1 MRLRTENLTVSYGA
15 QTVLDGL
22 SLALPA
28 GKITALLGPNGCG
41 KSTLLNCFS
50 RLLTPDSGEILLDEK
65 PIAGFSARQLA
76 RRLALL
82 PQHHLSPEGITV
94 RELVSYGRSP
104 WLSLWGRLSAED
116 NERVN
121 VAMSQTRTRNLA
133 DRRLTQLSGGQRQ
146 RAFLAMVLAQ
156 DTPLILLDE
165 PTTYLDINHQ
175 VELMRLMVELKRQGK
190 TVVTV
195 LHDLNQASRYCDHL
209 VVLASGRV
217 MAQGAPEAVWR
228 SHKDHHRTDK
238 GSDNHLP
245 TGTKIW
251 LVAGI
256 TDMRNG
262 FNGLAAKVQT
272 MLKDDPISGHVF
284 IFRGRSG
291 SKVKLLWSTG
301 DGLCLLTKRL
311 ERGRFAWPSAR
322 DGKVFLTPAQ
332 LAMLLEG
339 IDWRQPKRLLTSLT
353 ML

>member
-195 LHDLNQASRYCDHL
+195 LHGLNQASRYCDHL

-217 MAQGAPEAVWR
+217 MAQGAPEAVM
-228 SHKDHHRTDK
+228 KPE
-238 GSDNHLP
+238 L
-245 TGTKIW
+245 
-251 LVAGI
+251 
-256 TDMRNG
+256 
-262 FNGLAAKVQT
+262 
-272 MLKDDPISGHVF
+272 LKTVFSVEAEIHPEPVSGRPMCV
-284 IFRGRSG
+284 
-291 SKVKLLWSTG
+291 VK
-301 DGLCLLTKRL
+301 
-311 ERGRFAWPSAR
+311 
-322 DGKVFLTPAQ
+322 
-332 LAMLLEG
+332 
-339 IDWRQPKRLLTSLT
+339 
-353 ML
+353 

>member
-217 MAQGAPEAVWR
+217 MAQGAPEAVM
-228 SHKDHHRTDK
+228 KPE
-238 GSDNHLP
+238 L
-245 TGTKIW
+245 
-251 LVAGI
+251 
-256 TDMRNG
+256 
-262 FNGLAAKVQT
+262 
-272 MLKDDPISGHVF
+272 LKTVF
-284 IFRGRSG
+284 SVEAEIHPEPVSSRPMCV
-291 SKVKLLWSTG
+291 VK
-301 DGLCLLTKRL
+301 
-311 ERGRFAWPSAR
+311 
-322 DGKVFLTPAQ
+322 
-332 LAMLLEG
+332 
-339 IDWRQPKRLLTSLT
+339 
-353 ML
+353 

>member
-217 MAQGAPEAVWR
+217 MAQGAPEAVMNHR
-228 SHKDHHRTDK
+228 SSSEGK
-238 GSDNHLP
+238 G
-245 TGTKIW
+245 
-251 LVAGI
+251 
-256 TDMRNG
+256 
-262 FNGLAAKVQT
+262 AKQA
-272 MLKDDPISGHVF
+272 I
-284 IFRGRSG
+284 
-291 SKVKLLWSTG
+291 
-301 DGLCLLTKRL
+301 
-311 ERGRFAWPSAR
+311 
-322 DGKVFLTPAQ
+322 
-332 LAMLLEG
+332 
-339 IDWRQPKRLLTSLT
+339 
-353 ML
+353 

>member
-217 MAQGAPEAVWR
+217 MAQGAPEAVMKPELLKTVF
-228 SHKDHHRTDK
+228 S
-238 GSDNHLP
+238 
-245 TGTKIW
+245 
-251 LVAGI
+251 VE
-256 TDMRNG
+256 
-262 FNGLAAKVQT
+262 AAIHPEPV
-272 MLKDDPISGHVF
+272 SGRPMCV
-284 IFRGRSG
+284 
-291 SKVKLLWSTG
+291 VK
-301 DGLCLLTKRL
+301 
-311 ERGRFAWPSAR
+311 
-322 DGKVFLTPAQ
+322 
-332 LAMLLEG
+332 
-339 IDWRQPKRLLTSLT
+339 
-353 ML
+353 

>member
-146 RAFLAMVLAQ
+146 RAFLAMVLAHRI
-156 DTPLILLDE
+156 PHSFFLMSLR
-165 PTTYLDINHQ
+165 PTSISII
-175 VELMRLMVELKRQGK
+175 RL
-190 TVVTV
+190 
-195 LHDLNQASRYCDHL
+195 N
-209 VVLASGRV
+209 
-217 MAQGAPEAVWR
+217 
-228 SHKDHHRTDK
+228 
-238 GSDNHLP
+238 
-245 TGTKIW
+245 
-251 LVAGI
+251 
-256 TDMRNG
+256 
-262 FNGLAAKVQT
+262 
-272 MLKDDPISGHVF
+272 
-284 IFRGRSG
+284 
-291 SKVKLLWSTG
+291 
-301 DGLCLLTKRL
+301 
-311 ERGRFAWPSAR
+311 
-322 DGKVFLTPAQ
+322 
-332 LAMLLEG
+332 
-339 IDWRQPKRLLTSLT
+339 
-353 ML
+353 

>member
-217 MAQGAPEAVWR
+217 MAQGAPEAVM
-228 SHKDHHRTDK
+228 KPE
-238 GSDNHLP
+238 L
-245 TGTKIW
+245 
-251 LVAGI
+251 
-256 TDMRNG
+256 
-262 FNGLAAKVQT
+262 
-272 MLKDDPISGHVF
+272 LKMVFSVEAEIHPEPVSGRPMCV
-284 IFRGRSG
+284 
-291 SKVKLLWSTG
+291 VK
-301 DGLCLLTKRL
+301 
-311 ERGRFAWPSAR
+311 
-322 DGKVFLTPAQ
+322 
-332 LAMLLEG
+332 
-339 IDWRQPKRLLTSLT
+339 
-353 ML
+353 

>member
-217 MAQGAPEAVWR
+217 MAQGAPEAVM
-228 SHKDHHRTDK
+228 KPE
-238 GSDNHLP
+238 L
-245 TGTKIW
+245 
-251 LVAGI
+251 
-256 TDMRNG
+256 
-262 FNGLAAKVQT
+262 
-272 MLKDDPISGHVF
+272 LKTVFSVEAEIRPEPVSGRPMCV
-284 IFRGRSG
+284 
-291 SKVKLLWSTG
+291 VK
-301 DGLCLLTKRL
+301 
-311 ERGRFAWPSAR
+311 
-322 DGKVFLTPAQ
+322 
-332 LAMLLEG
+332 
-339 IDWRQPKRLLTSLT
+339 
-353 ML
+353 